1 MSETKQIIDTIFS
14 KSGYS
19 LQDYLDDLGL
29 MVRKREEVAP
39 VTQRLLT
46 TKQTCEYLQVSV
58 TTLWRLTKRGE
69 LTSVR
74 VGGRAQFDVKDLDR
88 FIRRQARGRR
98 S

>member
-1 MSETKQIIDTIFS
+1 MNQTKQILDAIFAN
-14 KSGYS
+14 SGYS
-19 LQDYLDDLGL
+19 LDDYLADLGITVENQPATL
-29 MVRKREEVAP
+29 R
-39 VTQRLLT
+39 QRLLT

-69 LTSVR
+69 LTPVR

>member
-88 FIRRQARGRR
+88 FVRRHARGRR